1 MQIYLADLGHNL
13 LTYSSDVYPLGVAN
27 LATWTMSH
35 VKSAQPLEIKI
46 FKEPQDLKKALDES
60 PPAVLGL
67 SNYAWNQRLTRQFAR
82 YAKAVNPETM
92 TVLGGP
98 NWPLTVGEQEEF
110 ARDVSEIDVFVEG
123 TTYEGE
129 VAFGHLIQRFVDVGG
144 RIDGVLEQPP
154 AGCVLINRKSEF
166 HKGIAVDRITDLDE
180 IPSPYLAGYLDPY
193 FETGYFPLIQIARGC
208 PFTCQF
214 CNSSVTE
221 NNRVYA
227 HSIDNVKEDL
237 LYIAKRV
244 KPEITLCTADDNFG
258 MYKRDEE
265 IADYIRHLQDT
276 YEWPKYIRTTTGKN
290 SAERIIRVMRK
301 VRGALPMTAAVQSMN
316 PEVLKNIQ
324 RDNIKISDYEKIQ
337 QELLEQGMQSYGE
350 LILCLPGETKAS
362 FMDAV
367 KSFLDAGSQRV
378 SAHQLM
384 LLHGAP
390 LANPETRVK
399 YGFETRFRVVARNIG
414 NYTGEPVVE
423 IEEMVVATPDLSYED
438 YIQCRIF
445 HLLLT
450 IFHYEGNYEEVFE
463 YAKSQGLSVFD
474 FVTALHEQLD
484 QAPESFRQVIDDF
497 VKESEEELFMTADDC
512 VEWALKNYDLLVD
525 GTLGGNLLSKYSMLG
540 RFYATTES
548 LDYLTQ
554 TIQLVAEERSWQ
566 SDPSELEAVFGY
578 LHVVLLKVPFVQSMA
593 ESPSWTTRYDVET
606 WRNEGYVNPL
616 ASHVLTDEATF
627 LTAVEDNR
635 QQELKTK
642 IGTFGE
648 HPAGLGKITR
658 TMFAR
663 DLRRTILRP

>member
-1 MQIYLADLGHNL
+1 MRIYLADLGHNL

-35 VKSAQPLEIKI
+35 VKSDQPLEISI
-46 FKEPQDLKKALDES
+46 FKEPQDLKKALDEA
-60 PPAVLGL
+60 PPALLGL
-67 SNYAWNQRLTRQFAR
+67 SNYAWNQRLTRQFAC
-82 YAKAVNPETM
+82 YAKAKNSSTM

-98 NWPLTVGEQEEF
+98 NWPLTLGEQEEF
-110 ARDVSEIDVFVEG
+110 ARDVAEIDVFVEG

-129 VAFGHLIQRFVDVGG
+129 VAFGELMQRFVDVGG

-154 AGCVLINRKSEF
+154 AGCVVINGKGEF
-166 HKGIAVDRITDLDE
+166 EKGIPVKRIKDLDE
-180 IPSPYLAGYLDPY
+180 IPSPYLAGYLDPF

-214 CNSSVTE
+214 CNSSVIE

-227 HSIDNVKEDL
+227 HSVDNVKADL
-237 LYIAKRV
+237 LYIAERV
-244 KPEITLCTADDNFG
+244 KPELTLCTADDNFG

-276 YEWPKYIRTTTGKN
+276 FEWPKYIRTTTGKN

-316 PEVLKNIQ
+316 PEVLANIQ
-324 RDNIKISDYEKIQ
+324 RDNIKISDYEVIQ
-337 QELLEQGMQSYGE
+337 QELLDQGMQSYGE
-350 LILCLPGETKAS
+350 LILCLPGETKVS
-362 FMDAV
+362 FMGAV

-390 LANPETRVK
+390 LANPETREK

-423 IEEMVVATPDLSYED
+423 IEEMVVATPTLDYED

-474 FVTALHEQLD
+474 FVTALHENLD
-484 QAPESFRQVIDDF
+484 SAPAAFRKVIADF
-497 VKESEEELFMTADDC
+497 VKESEEELFLTADDC
-512 VEWALKNYDLLVD
+512 LTWSNKNYDSLVD
-525 GTLGGNLLSKYSMLG
+525 GTLGGNLLSKYSMFG

-548 LDYLTQ
+548 LDYLAATMEG
-554 TIQLVAEERSWQ
+554 VAKVRGWRNDPEELQ
-566 SDPSELEAVFGY
+566 SVISY
-578 LHVVLLKVPFVQSMA
+578 LHVVLLKVPFVPSMG
-593 ESPSWTTRYDVET
+593 ESPTWATKFDVET
-606 WRNEGYVNPL
+606 WRNESYVNPL
-616 ASHVLTDEATF
+616 SDHTLSAETTYQ
-627 LTAVEDNR
+627 TMVEDNR
-635 QQELKTK
+635 RQELETK

-663 DLRRTILRP
+663 DLRRTIHKS